1 MVILLVLLVSIV
13 FQGLP
18 ALSYGFLTQAPGP
31 DPISAG
37 IGPALQG
44 TVWVCAVCALICLP
58 LGIGTAIF
66 LEEYQPRNLW
76 LRRLSALLQLNIN
89 NLAGVPSIVYGIL
102 GLTAFS
108 LMFGL
113 LGSEAEPFT
122 ETGANYRRQ
131 FITEGGGE
139 EGQGEVVFIP
149 VASRDE
155 VLELTQGM
163 EAVDGNGNPVELNII
178 GPDDDFPE
186 DDETLARSI
195 LSDAEGGIVKDYRWY
210 YFRLPFGKGVLAAS
224 LTLMLVILPV
234 IIISTQEALR
244 AVPPSLKRAA
254 EGLGCTPWQVI
265 RHVSLPAAIPG
276 IMTGAILA
284 ISRAIGEAAPILM
297 IGVAVYIA
305 RGPAH
310 LMDKFSILPI
320 QIYYWAQQPI
330 NADAD
335 LNFQHIAAGGIIVLL
350 IILFAFNS
358 IAVLIRQLAQ
368 KRLT

>member
-1 MVILLVLLVSIV
+1 M
-13 FQGLP
+13 P
-18 ALSYGFLTQAPGP
+18 ALSTDFLTNPPGP
-31 DPISAG
+31 DPIDAG

-44 TVWVCAVCALICLP
+44 SVWVCAVCALVCLP

-66 LEEYQPRNLW
+66 LQEFQPRNIW

-108 LMFGL
+108 MMFGL
-113 LGSEAEPFT
+113 FGSEADPLA
-122 ETGANYRRQ
+122 ETGATYRRQ
-131 FITEGGGE
+131 FITE
-139 EGQGEVVFIP
+139 EGSEIVFVP

-163 EAVDGNGNPVELNII
+163 DAIDGNGNPIKLNII
-178 GPDDDFPE
+178 GPDDDFPD

-195 LSDAEGGIVKDYRWY
+195 LSDAEGGILKDYRWY
-210 YFRLPFGKGVLAAS
+210 YFRLPFGKGVFAAS

-254 EGLGCTPWQVI
+254 EGLGCTPWQVV

-284 ISRAIGEAAPILM
+284 MSRAIGEAAPILM

-330 NADAD
+330 DSDAS

>member
-18 ALSYGFLTQAPGP
+18 ALNSNFLTAAPGP

-44 TVWVCAVCALICLP
+44 TVWVCTVCAVFCLP

-66 LEEYQPRNLW
+66 LEEFQPRNIW
-76 LRRLSALLQLNIN
+76 LRRLSGLLQLNIN

-108 LMFGL
+108 MMFGL
-113 LGSEAEPFT
+113 FGSEADPLF
-122 ETGANYRRQ
+122 ETGASYRRQ
-131 FITEGGGE
+131 FITEGGE
-139 EGQGEVVFIP
+139 IVFVP

-155 VLELTQGM
+155 VLELTQGID
-163 EAVDGNGNPVELNII
+163 AIDGNGDPIKLNII

-186 DDETLARSI
+186 DDETLARSV
-195 LSDAEGGIVKDYRWY
+195 LSDDEGGIIKDYRWY
-210 YFRLPFGKGVLAAS
+210 FFRVPFGKSVLAAS

-265 RHVSLPAAIPG
+265 RHVSLPAAVPG

-284 ISRAIGEAAPILM
+284 MSRAIGEAAPILM

-305 RGPAH
+305 QGPAH
-310 LMDKFSILPI
+310 LMDNFSILPI

-330 NADAD
+330 DSSAD
-335 LNFQHIAAGGIIVLL
+335 LNFQHIAAGGIVVLL